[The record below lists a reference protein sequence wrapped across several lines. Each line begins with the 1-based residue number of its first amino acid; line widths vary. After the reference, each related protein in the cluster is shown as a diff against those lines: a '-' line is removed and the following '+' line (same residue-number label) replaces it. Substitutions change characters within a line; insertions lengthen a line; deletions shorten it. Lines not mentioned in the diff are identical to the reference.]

1 MKEGAGFYY
10 SFDFVNHTSNFN
22 ISKNLHCMKSVRIQS
37 YSGPYFPDFGL
48 NTERYGVSL
57 RIFSSATSSIK
68 SHELVIDQNN
78 KLSNLKLS
86 RQLIQQLFLKG
97 KLSNTF
103 VLEDDF
109 NRIVDLQLFVRLCW
123 TTNFDVWKKVKFQL
137 QKQPPEVFYK
147 KKCS

>member
-1 MKEGAGFYY
+1 
-10 SFDFVNHTSNFN
+10 
-22 ISKNLHCMKSVRIQS
+22 MKSVRIQS

-109 NRIVDLQLFVRLCW
+109 NRIVDLQLFVRLC
-123 TTNFDVWKKVKFQL
+123 
-137 QKQPPEVFYK
+137 
-147 KKCS
+147 